1 MRGAVVIGHDGPI
14 VPAEAWTSWNLDPLI
29 WSALVVAGGGY
40 WWASA
45 RCRRT
50 DPWPAR
56 WFAAGLAVAAVALLS
71 PLDAMSASLGSA
83 HMVQHVLLTMV
94 AVPLIVLGA
103 PVRTMSRALPRA
115 GRRRLGRWRAGRI
128 ARSASDAIADPVL
141 TAGVFVVVLWVW
153 HARGPYQAALESD
166 LLHGIEHATFFLA
179 ALASWAA
186 ILPVRRRRGRSG
198 IGVLVLFGLSVQ
210 CGLLGALL
218 TFATEP
224 WYPAY
229 ESTTAAWGLS
239 PLADQQLSGVIM
251 WVPAGGIY
259 LVAALLLLR
268 AWLGLGDVASPQVPR
283 RGALAAR
290 GAAGRGCSAG
300 RRCTGRWR

>member
-1 MRGAVVIGHDGPI
+1 MIGHHAPI
-14 VPAEAWTSWNLDPLI
+14 VPADVWTSWNTDILLG
-29 WSALVVAGGGY
+29 AAFVVAGGCY
-40 WWASA
+40 WWAAS
-45 RCRRT
+45 RRRRA

-56 WFAAGLAVAAVALLS
+56 SFVAGLAVAAVALLS

-94 AVPLIVLGA
+94 AAPLIVLGA
-103 PVRTMSRALPRA
+103 PVRTMSRALPA
-115 GRRRLGRWRAGRI
+115 SGRRQIGRWRSGRL
-128 ARSASDAIADPVL
+128 ARAVSGWIADPVL
-141 TAGVFVVVLWVW
+141 TAGLFVVVLWVW

-166 LLHGIEHATFFLA
+166 LLHGLEHATFFVA

-186 ILPVRRRRGRSG
+186 ILGIRRRRGRSG

-210 CGLLGALL
+210 CGLLGVLL

-251 WVPAGGIY
+251 WVPAGAIY

-268 AWLGLGDVASPQVPR
+268 TWLGLGDD
-283 RGALAAR
+283 
-290 GAAGRGCSAG
+290 AGRDVRQQVARKPPGSVTPGAS
-300 RRCTGRWR
+300 